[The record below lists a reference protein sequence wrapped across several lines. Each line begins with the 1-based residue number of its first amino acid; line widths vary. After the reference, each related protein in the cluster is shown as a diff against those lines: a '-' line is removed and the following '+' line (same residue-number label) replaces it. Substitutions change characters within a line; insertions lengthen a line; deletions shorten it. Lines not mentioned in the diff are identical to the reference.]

1 MRGNALKFLKSA
13 KQQEEEEI
21 NHLFATCKMID
32 QRRRVDKTIKRE
44 KRASQWPSNKVLATP
59 ESLITNIVE
68 FCEFLKNDGYS
79 EEESIRKI
87 ATFSNQ
93 ALSQENVNL
102 VSYLKLRLEA
112 SDPSYLALGPDLL
125 NAAAV
130 IAVAYARK
138 VIEKRRSETPFPP
151 VGWLG
156 EKIAHDNVSTYRNTL
171 CARTLDGKDGVIEA
185 PVPESRDWIRFQLRI
200 KPDDEIR
207 SFSGSL
213 IPGSGLGYRAG
224 MALVRNGV
232 PIEHIVTIRG

>member
-59 ESLITNIVE
+59 ESLITNVVE
-68 FCEFLKNDGYS
+68 FCEFLKNDGYT

-87 ATFSNQ
+87 AAFSNQ
-93 ALSQENVNL
+93 ALPQENINL

-125 NAAAV
+125 NGAAA

-138 VIEKRRSETPFPP
+138 AIEKRQSETPFPP

-156 EKIAHDNVSTYRNTL
+156 EKIAHDKISTYQNKL
-171 CARTLDGKDGVIEA
+171 HARTLDGKDEIIEV
-185 PVPESRDWIRFQLRI
+185 PVPENRDWIRFQLRI

-213 IPGSGLGYRAG
+213 IRGHGLGYRAG
-224 MALVRNGV
+224 IALVRNDV